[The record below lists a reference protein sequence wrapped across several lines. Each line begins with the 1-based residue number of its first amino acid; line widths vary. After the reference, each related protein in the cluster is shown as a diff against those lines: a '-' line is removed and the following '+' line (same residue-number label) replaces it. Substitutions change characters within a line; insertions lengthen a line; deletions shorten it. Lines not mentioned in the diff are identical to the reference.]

1 MKKIKESIIENWKHY
16 IAILLVSVSIVCIL
30 VDIVQIFN
38 INYICLFDYL
48 FISP

>member
-1 MKKIKESIIENWKHY
+1 MIDIYTEKKDSKDWIIKND
-16 IAILLVSVSIVCIL
+16 L
-30 VDIVQIFN
+30 FFT